1 MLDYDAVLADASRLP
16 VVDRIQ
22 LIEAL
27 WNTVPEESAP
37 PLSDES
43 LAEIR
48 SRSAEFDSGAAE
60 TVPWEQV
67 RAEAPRRL
75 RTQQ

>member
-1 MLDYDAVLADASRLP
+1 MLDYDAVLADARRLP

-27 WNTVPEESAP
+27 WDTVPEEAAP
-37 PLSDES
+37 PLTDEW

-48 SRSAEFDSGAAE
+48 SRSTDFDSGAAE

-67 RAEAPRRL
+67 RVEALRRL
-75 RTQQ
+75 GTQQ